1 MAVSGLATAILAVI
15 AIPVFYGVVK
25 LAGLIIRARRFY
37 KILAPV
43 PSEPMHWFWGHLH
56 LFPGMNEAG
65 LAYYRKHGAKYPRIE
80 KGFLTPLIP
89 IVGLKC
95 PSAFRAILQEPKPS
109 FLAYEWLKEW
119 LGDGLLI
126 SKGKKWARNRKL
138 LTPAF
143 HFDILRPYIQVYNE
157 GADKLLHK
165 MSQYAETGEHLELFS
180 NISLATLDILL
191 CCAFSYENDIQEIG
205 QLDDLWQRSSKAK
218 GYNMKCPRVKLF
230 SVLVSPSQKCLYFRE
245 SHPYVHAVSEMQD
258 AMMHRV
264 LTPWL
269 HLEWIWRL
277 SPTGRKFKKNCKYVH
292 SVSEEIIRK
301 RRETLKQ
308 EEGSNKNRARYL
320 DFLDILLTARDSDG
334 QGLTDE
340 EIRDE
345 ADTFLFEGHDTTASS
360 ISWNL
365 YSLAEHPEVQQRAQ
379 AEIDALLDGREDQNV
394 TWDDI
399 HNLPYLTMCIKEGMR
414 LHAPVPFVQRELSKD
429 MEIDGVKLP
438 RGLLLDLHLYTLHHN
453 PTIWDNDM
461 EYRPERFS
469 PENIEKMDPFA
480 YLPFSAGPRN
490 CIGQNFAMHEQKV
503 VIARILHRF
512 ILSTDPTH
520 TPRKKISLV
529 MKAEDGIYIKL
540 TPR

>member
-1 MAVSGLATAILAVI
+1 MAVSGLATAILAVV

-56 LFPGMNEAG
+56 LLPGANEEG
-65 LAYYRKHGAKYPRIE
+65 LAYYRQKARRFPVWTVSW
-80 KGFLTPLIP
+80 LTPLLPSVVMKVPRILRP
-89 IVGLKC
+89 VLK
-95 PSAFRAILQEPKPS
+95 SQEPKPS

-143 HFDILRPYIQVYNE
+143 HFDILKPYIQVYNE

-165 MSQYAETGEHLELFS
+165 MSQCAETGERLELFS

-191 CCAFSYENDIQEIG
+191 CCAFSYENDIQE
-205 QLDDLWQRSSKAK
+205 K
-218 GYNMKCPRVKLF
+218 G
-230 SVLVSPSQKCLYFRE
+230 E

-301 RRETLKQ
+301 RRETLQ
-308 EEGSNKNRARYL
+308 EEGSNKKRARYL
-320 DFLDILLTARDSDG
+320 DFLDILLTAQDSDG

-379 AEIDALLDGREDQNV
+379 AEIDALLDGREDQTV

-429 MEIDGVKLP
+429 MEIYGVTLP

-512 ILSTDPTH
+512 TLSTDPTH